1 MLVRVDGSAKEIKW
15 VDASVSGYWILN
27 LSTPD
32 DTAAIYEG
40 WKQYRYAQLE
50 SKIVQNPMQLE
61 PEEDCGLMQVLYC
74 ERELEERDIETCV
87 NESHLRGALEGYDC
101 SRIEVVQGALDMV
114 NRIFNK
120 HKFSYIYQ
128 SFQDVLFE
136 VLSEGKAGG
145 TVAGEGYFYEA
156 YNEFIKKKQLTGK
169 G

>member
-1 MLVRVDGSAKEIKW
+1 MSMPEEA
-15 VDASVSGYWILN
+15 
-27 LSTPD
+27 
-32 DTAAIYEG
+32 AAICEE
-40 WKQYRYAQLE
+40 WKRYRYTQLE
-50 SKIVQNPMQLE
+50 SKIVQNPRLLE
-61 PEEDCGLMQVLYC
+61 PEEDCGLIHVLYC
-74 ERELEERDIETCV
+74 EREVEDMNLETSVEEFHI
-87 NESHLRGALEGYDC
+87 RGALREYDL
-101 SRIEVVQGALDMV
+101 SSTEAVQGALDMV

-128 SFQDVLFE
+128 SFRDVLFE

>member
-1 MLVRVDGSAKEIKW
+1 MAMPEEE
-15 VDASVSGYWILN
+15 
-27 LSTPD
+27 
-32 DTAAIYEG
+32 AICEE
-40 WKQYRYAQLE
+40 WKRYRYTQLE
-50 SKIVQNPMQLE
+50 SKIVQNPRLLE
-61 PEEDCGLMQVLYC
+61 PEEDCGLIHVLYC
-74 ERELEERDIETCV
+74 EREVEDMNLVTSVGEFHI
-87 NESHLRGALEGYDC
+87 RGALREYDL
-101 SRIEVVQGALDMV
+101 SRTEAVQGALDMV